1 MIHVWSVY
9 MSTAQVSCMW
19 VIKVAVFFYSNF
31 LPSST
36 YVYAIRGYK
45 IFQFSSKNI
54 LQSIFF
60 KSYLKVKTIINVN
73 QWNIPRSN
81 LNFPSSILNSG
92 SYIMYNFIKI
102 LPKKQCPTKFNKWTI
117 TRKNYPN
124 LKRGICSLINLLQQP
139 SP

>member
-1 MIHVWSVY
+1 MKRLHEYCTGKLHVSY
-9 MSTAQVSCMW
+9 QSSCFFSTA
-19 VIKVAVFFYSNF
+19 IF
-31 LPSST
+31 LPSSA
-36 YVYAIRGYK
+36 YVYAIQGYK

-60 KSYLKVKTIINVN
+60 KSYLKVQTIINVN